1 MKIERAVE
9 ILDPE
14 HREHYDDLEEVNEAC
29 RMGMAALRIAKE
41 IAVDNDLPYDL
52 REAAELMERGVYLP
66 GHRGAMRRAAEL
78 LERMNLL
85 CAESRHGGNA
95 KVMPGGNVVMF
106 DNSRR
111 NGPPEDD

>member
-1 MKIERAVE
+1 MRARGKQ

-14 HREHYDDLEEVNEAC
+14 HREHYDGLEEVNEAC
-29 RMGMAALRIAKE
+29 GMGMAALRIAKE

-85 CAESRHGGNA
+85 CAESDADGSTVKTLCGG
-95 KVMPGGNVVMF
+95 KVVMM
-106 DNSRR
+106 DTSRR
-111 NGPPEDD
+111 SGTLEE